1 MIEPRDDTLQPEPA
15 EQSRGTNQVGVR
27 LYNER
32 LVLSLIRRHGS
43 LPKAQIARLTGLSPQ
58 TASVI
63 VAQLERDGLV
73 TAGPPQRGRVG
84 QPSVPFALDPN
95 GALALGFKI
104 GRRSADV
111 VLIDFVGRV
120 RDARRTTYPYPMP
133 DRLISFGRDAAAALT
148 TPLPAKLAQR
158 VAGLGVALPFEL
170 WSWGE
175 LIGTPGP
182 VAEQWRSFDV
192 QNALSGTVPGP
203 VHLCNDGSAACAAEL
218 ILGRGGQFADF
229 VYFFVGS
236 FVGGGVV
243 LDGTLV
249 TGRTGNAGAVGSL
262 LVRGP
267 DGEPRQLIQRA
278 SLYLLEQRLRAGG
291 RDPSMLWQ
299 DPERWE
305 EREPIVERWL
315 EEAAAALA
323 EAIVSAIAVLD
334 FEAAIVDGALPPTLR
349 GRLVALVERRVLE
362 LDRRGLSPV
371 EVVEGSIGSAARAI
385 GGACLPLLANFAKD
399 REVLF
404 RLTS

>member
-1 MIEPRDDTLQPEPA
+1 MA
-15 EQSRGTNQVGVR
+15 
-27 LYNER
+27 
-32 LVLSLIRRHGS
+32 
-43 LPKAQIARLTGLSPQ
+43 A
-58 TASVI
+58 
-63 VAQLERDGLV
+63 
-73 TAGPPQRGRVG
+73 QRG
-84 QPSVPFALDPN
+84 
-95 GALALGFKI
+95 
-104 GRRSADV
+104 
-111 VLIDFVGRV
+111 
-120 RDARRTTYPYPMP
+120 
-133 DRLISFGRDAAAALT
+133 
-148 TPLPAKLAQR
+148 
-158 VAGLGVALPFEL
+158 
-170 WSWGE
+170 
-175 LIGTPGP
+175 
-182 VAEQWRSFDV
+182 
-192 QNALSGTVPGP
+192 
-203 VHLCNDGSAACAAEL
+203 
-218 ILGRGGQFADF
+218 LGRGGQFADF

-323 EAIVSAIAVLD
+323 EAIVSAIAVID